1 MRRLTADEIAAVA
14 AELGAVPRYGA
25 PGSAGAAGSERVA
38 GGGAG
43 GSAGP
48 GGMADPVAAVAA
60 AQQAD
65 SLAGAVA
72 ALLVAIVWGR
82 PFDRRNAAVGVAAAD
97 LLARLN
103 GHVLVVEPADAT
115 ADVVGRVRAG
125 HLRADAVQ
133 EWLVGRLLPDLE
145 PDAPLVTEPVA
156 SRPPLAVRPSPTT
169 HDAPETP
176 ARARCPWCAMPLR
189 ESLAAVVLP
198 AGGGGGTTVGACGGC
213 GLLLP
218 RPHQEV

>member
-14 AELGAVPRYGA
+14 AELGATP
-25 PGSAGAAGSERVA
+25 AGGEGVA

-43 GSAGP
+43 L

-133 EWLVGRLLPDLE
+133 EWLAGRLLPDLE

-156 SRPPLAVRPSPTT
+156 SRPRLAVRPSPTT
-169 HDAPETP
+169 HAAPGTP

-198 AGGGGGTTVGACGGC
+198 AADGGRGGGGGGTTVGACGGC